1 MSDRMFSALLQYW
14 RRCRGLSQL
23 DLALAAD
30 VSARHVSFLESGRSR
45 PGEAMVERLMAAL
58 DVPLRGRNEALL
70 AAGYPARY
78 AEPALHEVDPAVQDA
93 IGRMMAQQEPFPLT
107 VLSAGYDVLRANRA
121 TGALFPRFIASPIDL
136 STPLNMFSLVF
147 DPRLAR
153 PFVTG
158 WEGVARRM
166 LARLHRELL
175 RQPGD
180 PTLRALL
187 DRVLAYPGVP
197 AQWQHPDL
205 SEECG
210 STLELRLRRDDLEV
224 GFLTTVTVFS
234 APRQVTLDELRLE
247 SYFPLDAATTAVCEA
262 FAGAATPA
270 AVTVT
275 ARRARGS

>member
-14 RRCRGLSQL
+14 RRSRGLSQL

-78 AEPALHEVDPAVQDA
+78 PEPALPDVEPAVEDA
-93 IGRMMAQQEPFPLT
+93 IARMMAQQEPFPLT
-107 VLSAGYDVLRANRA
+107 VLSAGYDVLRANHA
-121 TGALFPRFIASPIDL
+121 AGALFSRFVPALDE
-136 STPLNMFSLVF
+136 PLNMFSLVF
-147 DPRLAR
+147 DPTLAR
-153 PFVTG
+153 PFISD
-158 WEGVARRM
+158 WEGVARRL

-197 AQWQHPDL
+197 ARWQHPDL

-210 STLELRLRRDDLEV
+210 STLELRLRRGGLEV

-234 APRQVTLDELRLE
+234 APRQVTLDELRIE

-262 FAGAATPA
+262 VRDNATDPSGGAA
-270 AVTVT
+270 
-275 ARRARGS
+275 